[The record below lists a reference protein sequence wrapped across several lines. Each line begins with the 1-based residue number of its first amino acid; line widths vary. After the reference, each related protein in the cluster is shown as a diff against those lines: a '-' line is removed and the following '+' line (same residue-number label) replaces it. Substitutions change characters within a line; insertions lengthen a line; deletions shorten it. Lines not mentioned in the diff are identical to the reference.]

1 MHKKNNQYSYVL
13 EANVEKSIYI
23 NLLERKLIP
32 TGLYVEFY
40 KLKRK
45 NFFIKRKLI
54 RTVTI
59 FFIHFSEKKK
69 ISVKNESIYR
79 EIQIVII
86 NLSLKPILIKPY
98 QKIAIMEI
106 YQENEIK
113 WKKCSILNQSIRG
126 ENSFGSTGI

>member
-1 MHKKNNQYSYVL
+1 MHKKNNQYSSVL

-23 NLLERKLIP
+23 NYLERKLIP
-32 TGLYVEFY
+32 TGLYIEFY

-45 NFFIKRKLI
+45 NFFIKKKLI
-54 RTVTI
+54 NTGTI
-59 FFIHFSEKKK
+59 CLIHFSEKKK
-69 ISVKNESIYR
+69 NPSKMNLYI

-86 NLSLKPILIKPY
+86 NISLKYILIKPY
-98 QKIAIMEI
+98 QKIVIMEI

-113 WKKCSILNQSIRG
+113 WKKCSILNESIRG